1 MIITLHNNKTHWK
14 HAQPL
19 VSLIDHMVYIF
30 AKDSDI
36 PFIGVVIEV
45 TDDGLV
51 VDEEEGDEGG
61 SPALIYFNDIERI
74 HYP

>member
-1 MIITLHNNKTHWK
+1 MIITLHDNKTQWK

-36 PFIGVVIEV
+36 PLIGVVTEV

-51 VDEEEGDEGG
+51 IDEEEGG
-61 SPALIYFNDIERI
+61 ALALVGFNDIERI